1 MTDIRVDRVKDEKK
15 KYYKS
20 KYCVSLQLKKD
31 LEEKVKKAAAGE
43 SRSVTSYLTSLI
55 LKDLKSKGL
64 I

>member
-1 MTDIRVDRVKDEKK
+1 MTDIRVDRTKEEKK

-31 LEEKVKKAAAGE
+31 LEEKVKQAAAE
-43 SRSVTSYLTSLI
+43 EARSVTSYLTSLV
-55 LKDLKSKGL
+55 LKDLKSKNL